1 MIESQTSGILKR
13 KRFKL
18 RCSKP
23 VFTACTLRVS
33 ISNGRY
39 PGKEKLPSIL
49 YISIYTH
56 HRILQQQRKEIDSIV
71 VVLRSFTR
79 NVAWYYIIHFP
90 LKPMNHTGRVS
101 PAVFS
106 GLLVSDNRK
115 SCGNSYCVTTRSL
128 SSFNLTREKHVSFLR
143 RLTKSADKPLS
154 GMLSETTAVVKTQ
167 PL

>member
-1 MIESQTSGILKR
+1 MIEGQTSGILKR

-23 VFTACTLRVS
+23 VFTACTLCVS

-39 PGKEKLPSIL
+39 PARKSFLPAYTYRFILTTEYSNNSAKKLTQLLLFCVVSHEMSRGI
-49 YISIYTH
+49 H
-56 HRILQQQRKEIDSIV
+56 H
-71 VVLRSFTR
+71 SF
-79 NVAWYYIIHFP
+79 
-90 LKPMNHTGRVS
+90 
-101 PAVFS
+101 PAEANESHWPGFTSGFS
-106 GLLVSDNRK
+106 GLLASDNRK
-115 SCGNSYCVTTRSL
+115 SCENSYCITMRSL
-128 SSFNLTREKHVSFLR
+128 SPHLILHVKTVSFLS